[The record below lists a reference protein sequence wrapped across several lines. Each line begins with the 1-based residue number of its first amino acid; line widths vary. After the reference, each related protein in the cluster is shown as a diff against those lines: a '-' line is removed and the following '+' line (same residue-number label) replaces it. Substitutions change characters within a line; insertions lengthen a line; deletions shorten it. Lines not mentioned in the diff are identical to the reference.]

1 MMPVCWPAPPIS
13 SVRSPDNEMKL
24 SGAFALAVAVL
35 AGCSQL
41 QPYATY
47 PRAAGA
53 GEVDAAPRVA
63 VCRDPF
69 VSSLDDAQRVA
80 QEECAVNTI
89 ATYSST
95 DWNLQNCPLLLPAR
109 ATFVCAPKK

>member
-1 MMPVCWPAPPIS
+1 MRFPH
-13 SVRSPDNEMKL
+13 
-24 SGAFALAVAVL
+24 ALPWAVAAL

-47 PRAAGA
+47 PRAARA
-53 GEVDAAPRVA
+53 GEVDAGARVA
-63 VCRDPF
+63 VCRDPL
-69 VSSLDDAQRVA
+69 VSSLDDAQRTA
-80 QEECAVNTI
+80 QEECSANTI

-109 ATFVCAPKK
+109 ATFVCTSK